1 MKKFSTYQPF
11 VHEEWL
17 DQLVDSI
24 TDYNELL
31 QFLALKNHPYITRN
45 NSGIGYFP
53 LRVPRSF
60 AERMCKGD
68 LKDPLL
74 LQVITSKQECIDTP
88 GYHLNPLNEQ
98 KSVVPGLLHKYH
110 NRILFL
116 VKGNCAVHCRYCFRR
131 YFPYQLNQ
139 GNKRNWKK
147 AILYIQKNL
156 DLDEVIISGGD
167 PLMTLDSELDWIIS
181 QLEGISH
188 LKRLRIHSRLPVVI
202 PKRITQVLCKRLEY
216 SRLQILMVTHINH
229 MKEINDELQYSMNML
244 KSAGVIL
251 LNQSV
256 LLREINDTPIALAE
270 LSNALFDIGILPYY
284 LHVLDKV
291 YGTAHFYVSDQR
303 ARSIVRELLSMVS
316 GYMVP
321 RLVREISGEPSKT
334 LVDLQMR
341 QE

>member
-1 MKKFSTYQPF
+1 MNKLSTYQPF

-17 DQLVDSI
+17 DQLVDAI

-31 QFLALKNHPYITRN
+31 QFLALKNHPYLTIN
-45 NSGIGYFP
+45 NSGIGHFP
-53 LRVPRSF
+53 LRVPRTF
-60 AERMCKGD
+60 AERMRKGD
-68 LKDPLL
+68 PEDPLL
-74 LQVITSKQECIDTP
+74 LQVITSERECIDTP
-88 GYHLNPLNEQ
+88 GYHLNPLNEH
-98 KSVVPGLLHKYH
+98 KSVAPGLLHKYR
-110 NRILFL
+110 NRVLFL

-131 YFPYQLNQ
+131 YFPYQLNK
-139 GNKRNWKK
+139 GNKSNWKQ

-181 QLEGISH
+181 QLEDISH

-229 MKEINDELQYSMNML
+229 MKEINDELQYRMNML
-244 KSAGVIL
+244 KSSGVIL

-291 YGTAHFYVSDQR
+291 YGAAHFYVSDQR
-303 ARSIVRELLSMVS
+303 ARVIVRELLSMVS

-321 RLVREISGEPSKT
+321 RLVREIAGEPSKT